1 MARPRKDGQYLNVKI
16 NTAIY
21 NRLEK
26 FCEESGYTKT
36 AAVEKGLTALVD
48 HYTSDQ
54 ETLRRIANGSVTLV
68 ETGGSDIDG
77 EYE

>member
-1 MARPRKDGQYLNVKI
+1 MARPRKDGQYLNVKSDA
-16 NTAIY
+16 AIY
-21 NRLEK
+21 HKLEK
-26 FCEESGYTKT
+26 FCKESGYTKT
-36 AAVEKGLTALVD
+36 AAVEKGLTALID

>member
-26 FCEESGYTKT
+26 FCEESGYTKR
-36 AAVEKGLTALVD
+36 L
-48 HYTSDQ
+48 Q
-54 ETLRRIANGSVTLV
+54 LRRA
-68 ETGGSDIDG
+68 
-77 EYE
+77 